1 VLPCSTIGDPLPL
14 PIFSTREALQSSSSY
29 LGFLGGGVKSLEYY
43 QNTSLTFTLTFTKE
57 EARSQVLAVTI
68 VLLAWYNHSYVF
80 IPSSLDVFT
89 QYHINFLNI

>member
-1 VLPCSTIGDPLPL
+1 VLPSSTIGDPLPL
-14 PIFSTREALQSSSSY
+14 PIFWIL
-29 LGFLGGGVKSLEYY
+29 GGVKSLEYY
-43 QNTSLTFTLTFTKE
+43 QNTSLTFTKE